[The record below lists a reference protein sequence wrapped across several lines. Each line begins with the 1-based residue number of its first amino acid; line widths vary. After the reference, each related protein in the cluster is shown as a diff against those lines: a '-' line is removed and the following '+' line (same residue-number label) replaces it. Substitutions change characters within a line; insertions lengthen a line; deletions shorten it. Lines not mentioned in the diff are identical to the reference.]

1 MQVHS
6 ASQLRARHV
15 HGCSKNSTDT
25 PVPEAGFL
33 LTKMKK
39 TKGIALKY
47 QKRINSE
54 MLRVKNLARLN
65 HNEY

>member
-1 MQVHS
+1 MTM
-6 ASQLRARHV
+6 

-25 PVPEAGFL
+25 PVPEAGFQ

-39 TKGIALKY
+39 TIEFKY
-47 QKRINSE
+47 HKRINSE
-54 MLRVKNLARLN
+54 ILHVRNLARMN